1 MSPCSP
7 DHDGPPRHPT
17 GPSFTDRRAFL
28 LGLGGGLA
36 AWPRALLA
44 LETRVAN
51 AGSRPW
57 QAVRDAF
64 LLPPDRIYLNN
75 GTLGPQPRVVVE
87 AVEEYGRR
95 VAETFPPAVDWEALR
110 TSLAAVLGGDP
121 EGFVVPRNTTEAMAL
136 VANGLELGPGDEV
149 VITDHE
155 HIGGKSAWE
164 LAAARRGTRL
174 VTARLPV
181 PPDEAT
187 SPEDLLEAVWQAVT
201 PATRVM
207 AVSHVL
213 FTNGTILPVERLGR
227 RCREAGIVFV
237 VDGAHPPGLMPVDLA
252 SIGADFYA
260 SSPHKWLLAPQG
272 TGLLWMAP
280 RWRDR
285 LWPTLPSGDWS
296 EPGSQRFN
304 HVGTL
309 DGSRIAGL
317 QAALEFHRSLGS
329 EAIWRRVRELQDRL
343 RSGLLS
349 IPGLSLRSPDAT
361 GTAGMLSFRI
371 EGLDSLALQGHLA
384 RAARVRTRVIGEYGL
399 GWMRLSTHVYNE
411 SGELDRVLA
420 LLDAAARRGIG

>member
-1 MSPCSP
+1 MIPSLADSDGSHRASVP
-7 DHDGPPRHPT
+7 D
-17 GPSFTDRRAFL
+17 SLDRRAFL
-28 LGLGGGLA
+28 LGLGGGLL

-44 LETRVAN
+44 LETRVRE

-57 QAVRDAF
+57 QTVRDAF
-64 LLPPDRIYLNN
+64 LLPRDRIYLNN

-95 VAETFPPAVDWEALR
+95 VAETFPQAVDWEGLR
-110 TSLAAVLGGDP
+110 TSLAAVLGGDA

-136 VANGLELGPGDEV
+136 VANGLELGSGDEV

-164 LAAARRGTRL
+164 LAAARRGARL

-181 PPDEAT
+181 PPEDPVG
-187 SPEDLLEAVWQAVT
+187 PEDLLEAVWGAVT
-201 PATRVM
+201 PATRVV

-213 FTNGTILPVERLGR
+213 FTNGAILPVDRLGE
-227 RCREAGIVFV
+227 RCRDAGIVFV
-237 VDGAHPPGLMPVDLA
+237 VDGAHPPGLMPVDLGT
-252 SIGADFYA
+252 IGADFYA

-304 HVGTL
+304 HVGTM

-329 EAIWRRVRELQDRL
+329 DRVWDRVRALQDRL

-349 IPGLSLRSPDAT
+349 IPGLSLRSPEPA

-371 EGLDSLALQGHLA
+371 EGLDALALQGHLA
-384 RAARVRTRVIGEYGL
+384 RTARIRTRVIGEYGL
-399 GWMRLSTHVYNE
+399 GWMRLSTHVYNDVRE
-411 SGELDRVLA
+411 MDRVVE

>member
-1 MSPCSP
+1 MIPPSP
-7 DHDGPPRHPT
+7 DSDGSHRSAPGRPF
-17 GPSFTDRRAFL
+17 SDRRTFL
-28 LGLGGGLA
+28 LGLGGGLL

-44 LETRVAN
+44 LEARVSD
-51 AGSRPW
+51 AGARPW

-95 VAETFPPAVDWEALR
+95 VAETFPPAVDWEGLR
-110 TSLAAVLGGDP
+110 ASLAAVLGGDP
-121 EGFVVPRNTTEAMAL
+121 EGFVIPRNTTEAMAL
-136 VANGLELGPGDEV
+136 VANGLELGPGDHV

-164 LAAARRGTRL
+164 LAAARRGARL

-181 PPDEAT
+181 PPDAAT
-187 SPEDLLEAVWQAVT
+187 GPGELLEAVWAAVT
-201 PATRVM
+201 PATRVV

-213 FTNGTILPVERLGR
+213 FTNGAILPVEQLGR

-237 VDGAHPPGLMPVDLA
+237 VDGAHPPGLMPVDLE
-252 SIGADFYA
+252 SIGPDFYA

-272 TGLLWMAP
+272 SGLLWMAP

-296 EPGSQRFN
+296 DPGTQRFN
-304 HVGTL
+304 HVGTV
-309 DGSRIAGL
+309 DGSRMAGL
-317 QAALEFHRSLGS
+317 QAALEFHRSLGTDR
-329 EAIWRRVRELQDRL
+329 IWHRIRELQDRL
-343 RSGLLS
+343 RSGLAA
-349 IPGLSLRSPDAT
+349 IPGASLRSPEPS

-371 EGLDSLALQGHLA
+371 EGLDPLALQGHLA
-384 RAARVRTRVIGEYGL
+384 RTARIRTRVIGEYGL

-411 SGELDRVLA
+411 PGELDRVLE
-420 LLDAAARRGIG
+420 LLDAAARRGLG